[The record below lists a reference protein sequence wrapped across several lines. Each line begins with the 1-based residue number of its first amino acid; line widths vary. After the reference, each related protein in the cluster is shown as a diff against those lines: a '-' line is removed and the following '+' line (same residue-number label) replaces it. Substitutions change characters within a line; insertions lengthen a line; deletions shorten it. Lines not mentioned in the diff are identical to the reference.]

1 MSKHRNKPQQ
11 GKSFEE
17 GKKSHNVRE
26 KRTNTVMGS
35 GNEQPDLIELL
46 GDFVPKTR
54 SLPTSP
60 GGREIRGR
68 SSTIEYA
75 GEVKR

>member
-1 MSKHRNKPQQ
+1 MSKHRIKTQPGKPL
-11 GKSFEE
+11 EE
-17 GKKSHNVRE
+17 ERKSHHVRE
-26 KRTNTVMGS
+26 KRTNTVMG
-35 GNEQPDLIELL
+35 GNEQPDLSGLFR
-46 GDFVPKTR
+46 DSVSKTR

-75 GEVKR
+75 GETKR